1 MRCGDRTM
9 KTWSSYGN
17 SFLRHL
23 ELPRKSEDI
32 LNMDTLSLPELLSAL
47 EAIQTYVKRTN
58 TGKAR
63 IEIQH
68 GMISINIENS
78 KETSS

>member
-1 MRCGDRTM
+1 M

-23 ELPRKSEDI
+23 ELDRPQKDI
-32 LNMDTLSLPELLSAL
+32 LTMDTLSLQELLSAL
-47 EAIQTYVKRTN
+47 EAIQTYVKHMN

-63 IEIQH
+63 IEIQA
-68 GMISINIENS
+68 GMISINIESS
-78 KETSS
+78 KEMSS